1 MRLSFVFRQSKN
13 KKKNETRKQNGENS
27 YLQNHWSRS
36 ILIHKNSLLFTK
48 NGGVFEVPPVI
59 IYELETKKATI
70 SPCHDNEDISRL
82 CNLGKLF
89 LLQYQP
95 LSNTNPCHYKSCIF
109 LNGRKNYNL
118 FLRY

>member
-1 MRLSFVFRQSKN
+1 MSFF
-13 KKKNETRKQNGENS
+13 QNREI
-27 YLQNHWSRS
+27 LS
-36 ILIHKNSLLFTK
+36 ILEKTRISFQTVFIIFFLDLSDYKTLHSGLYFTK
-48 NGGVFEVPPVI
+48 NGGVFEVPLVI

-109 LNGRKNYNL
+109 LNGRKNYSL